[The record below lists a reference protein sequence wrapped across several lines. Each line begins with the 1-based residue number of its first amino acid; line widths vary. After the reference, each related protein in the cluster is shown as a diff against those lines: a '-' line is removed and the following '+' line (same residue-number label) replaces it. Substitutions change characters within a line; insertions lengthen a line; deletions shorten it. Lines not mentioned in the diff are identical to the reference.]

1 MAGSTRGPVM
11 LPPQAPESY
20 AEEMK
25 NFNLPLPEQS
35 YNRLM
40 AEAEWTQV
48 PATTPAREAV
58 DGCCDHNSARASK
71 TRSRA
76 TPREWGV
83 PTPDSTADSG
93 RAGPGSL

>member
-1 MAGSTRGPVM
+1 MARFALGPVM

-48 PATTPAREAV
+48 PATTLAHEAV
-58 DGCCDHNSARASK
+58 DGGCDNNSARQGK
-71 TRSRA
+71 TRSRP
-76 TPREWGV
+76 TPR
-83 PTPDSTADSG
+83 SAFH
-93 RAGPGSL
+93 R